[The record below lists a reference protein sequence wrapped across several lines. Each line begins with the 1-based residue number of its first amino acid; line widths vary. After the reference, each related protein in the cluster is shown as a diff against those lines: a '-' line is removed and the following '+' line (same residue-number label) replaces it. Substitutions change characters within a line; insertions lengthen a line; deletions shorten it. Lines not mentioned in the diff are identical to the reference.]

1 MVNRADGVAQDL
13 MNDFTFYNYTLIFV
27 LNNYILSVEMV
38 ISYYIIMSFYFTD
51 KISIVIFFFL
61 VWIISYWNGCFFN

>member
-61 VWIISYWNGCFFN
+61 V